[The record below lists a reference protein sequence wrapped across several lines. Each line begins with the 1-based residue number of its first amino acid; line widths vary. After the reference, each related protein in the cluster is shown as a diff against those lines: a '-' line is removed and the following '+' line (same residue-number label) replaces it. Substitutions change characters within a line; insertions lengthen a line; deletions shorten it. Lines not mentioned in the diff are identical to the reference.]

1 MTSIEG
7 DVSKMSMDADLSFLD
22 LKDCSHETR
31 TFILGLLEDE
41 SKPKKPV
48 NPSSSAPATTA
59 TLTSGTVTQ
68 SQQQQ
73 PAQHHY
79 QQVLFTYQMHG
90 MLLCT
95 HLLTIREIVFQMNRD
110 LCIF

>member
-48 NPSSSAPATTA
+48 NPSSSAPASTV

-79 QQVLFTYQMHG
+79 QQVLFKYQIMHS
-90 MLLCT
+90 
-95 HLLTIREIVFQMNRD
+95 IVYYYSFVK
-110 LCIF
+110 

>member
-79 QQVLFTYQMHG
+79 QQVLFKYQMAYSTISHSR
-90 MLLCT
+90 
-95 HLLTIREIVFQMNRD
+95 TIREIVFEKNRD

>member
-68 SQQQQ
+68 SQQQ

-79 QQVLFTYQMHG
+79 QQVLFKYQMAYSTN
-90 MLLCT
+90 T
-95 HLLTIREIVFQMNRD
+95 HSRTIREIVFEKNRD

>member
-48 NPSSSAPATTA
+48 NPSSSAQATTA

-68 SQQQQ
+68 SQQQ

-79 QQVLFTYQMHG
+79 QQVLFKYQMA
-90 MLLCT
+90 CSTNT
-95 HLLTIREIVFQMNRD
+95 HSRTIREIVFEKNRD

>member
-79 QQVLFTYQMHG
+79 QQVLFKYLMHIHSIVYYV
-90 MLLCT
+90 LLI
-95 HLLTIREIVFQMNRD
+95 HARFVK
-110 LCIF
+110 